1 MRSPKPHLEANSP
14 LKGIGVM
21 THFYVHRLCHL
32 LKIKY
37 FPKHEVSRL
46 TSSRG
51 WEIKCFNRYR
61 IPLSDVTARPN
72 PGFATYEHYFGAV
85 NRRQQTNNSPTD
97 TRNQTLPGSE
107 MGGPGDP
114 GYDLP
119 DAKSGVRNGTNLDPE
134 WTNLE
139 RVKHVNKNVHL
150 GTTMV
155 TFTNTC
161 KHSSARGV

>member
-1 MRSPKPHLEANSP
+1 
-14 LKGIGVM
+14 M

-72 PGFATYEHYFGAV
+72 PEFATYEHYFGAV
-85 NRRQQTNNSPTD
+85 NRRQQTNNSTTD
-97 TRNQTLPGSE
+97 TRNETLPGSE

-114 GYDLP
+114 DLTFP
-119 DAKSGVRNGTNLDPE
+119 TPNRVSEMGPILDPE

-139 RVKHVNKNVHL
+139 RAKHVNKSVHL

-155 TFTNTC
+155 TFTNTSN
-161 KHSSARGV
+161 HSSARGV